1 METSRSLLAMQQ
13 LRQEKHVILPSLL
26 LCDFGDLKR
35 EIEQL
40 EEAGVKALHLDVMDG
55 HFVPNLTYGMPIV
68 AGIRKLTKLPIDVHL
83 MISHPS
89 RYVRQFAE
97 AGADCLTIHAEIT
110 EDVSAVL
117 EQIRVLNVGV
127 GLAVNPETPLS
138 QVEQHLPLCDLLLI
152 MSVNA
157 GFGGQAFNPVA
168 LEKLSKIKASFPD
181 LLLEVDGGVNLKT
194 IANCYQSGAS
204 LFVVG
209 SAIFGQ
215 DDYRSAVERLT
226 DAIGR

>member
-1 METSRSLLAMQQ
+1 METSRSLRAMQH
-13 LRQEKHVILPSLL
+13 LRQEKHIILPSLL

-68 AGIRKLTKLPIDVHL
+68 AGVRKLTQLPIDVHL

-89 RYVRQFAE
+89 QYVRQFAE

-110 EDVSAVL
+110 EDVPEVL
-117 EQIRVLNVGV
+117 EQIRALNVGV
-127 GLAVNPETPLS
+127 GLALNPETPIS
-138 QVEQHLPLCDLLLI
+138 QVEQHLSLCDLLLI

-168 LEKLSKIKASFPD
+168 LEKLSEVKVRFPD

-194 IANCYQSGAS
+194 IASCHQSGAS

-215 DDYRSAVERLT
+215 EDYRSAVERLT

>member
-1 METSRSLLAMQQ
+1 MQR
-13 LRQEKHVILPSLL
+13 LRQEKQIILPSLL
-26 LCDFGDLKR
+26 LCDFGNLKR

-68 AGIRKLTKLPIDVHL
+68 AGVRKLTNLPIDVHL
-83 MISHPS
+83 MISEPS
-89 RYVRQFAE
+89 KYVRQFAE
-97 AGADCLTIHAEIT
+97 AGADCLTIHAEIS
-110 EDVSAVL
+110 EDVPSVL
-117 EQIRVLNVGV
+117 QQIKSLQVGV
-127 GLAVNPETPLS
+127 GLALNPQTPWS
-138 QVEQHLPLCDLLLI
+138 EVEQVLPLCDLLLI

-168 LEKLSKIKASFPD
+168 LEKLAEVKANFPD

-194 IANCYQSGAS
+194 IASCQQAGAS

-215 DDYRSAVERLT
+215 EDYRSAVERLT